1 MALYRVNDD
10 GRAPSGLGVGDE
22 VVTAGGTYRIDSV
35 GADGQYKSTLV
46 NKGQTTQSYKGGYST
61 RNTLPGYSD
70 YTAGRLGNLE
80 RGYSPS
86 GAVSQAKAYL
96 QQVQSRRPGA
106 YQSRWDAELDS
117 LYGQITNRKPFQY
130 DFNQDA
136 LYQQYKEQYQ
146 RLGRTAMQDTMGQ
159 AASLTGGY
167 GSTYAEQVG
176 QQTYNAYLQSLNDI
190 VPELYDRAY
199 GRYQDEGQ
207 DLYNRYGLVSD
218 RESMDYSKYRD
229 TVSDYYN
236 DLADA
241 RSAYDSEWNK
251 DYTQWS
257 DQLSYWQQ
265 KAAQEQAYWQSQQK
279 SAGGGSGGGSGSR
292 SAGSDADRVMINQYG
307 DYESGRKMGQASYVG
322 VRQTIYNL
330 LAAGDYGSVFDVAAN
345 AQSQMT
351 AEQWADIARLI
362 YEKTGQKIDDSVY
375 YKKVE
380 HTKRKDAD
388 ERAALRAAMR
398 GK

>member
-46 NKGQTTQSYKGGYST
+46 NKGQTTQNYKGGYST

-117 LYGQITNRKPFQY
+117 LYDQITNRKPFQY
-130 DFNQDA
+130 DLNQDA

-241 RSAYDSEWNK
+241 RSSYDSEWNK

-279 SAGGGSGGGSGSR
+279 AAGGSGGGSGGGS
-292 SAGSDADRVMINQYG
+292 AGSSGTGNGKGYIDNTYNSGGAGGATAQTYNQLKRGMTEWIMAGQPEKAYDLFLSMAGQLNLSNSTGKKQYNELVGILNKAGYG
-307 DYESGRKMGQASYVG
+307 IPKE
-322 VRQTIYNL
+322 
-330 LAAGDYGSVFDVAAN
+330 
-345 AQSQMT
+345 
-351 AEQWADIARLI
+351 
-362 YEKTGQKIDDSVY
+362 
-375 YKKVE
+375 
-380 HTKRKDAD
+380 
-388 ERAALRAAMR
+388 
-398 GK
+398 

>member
-46 NKGQTTQSYKGGYST
+46 NKGQTTQNYKGGYST
-61 RNTLPGYSD
+61 RNTLPGHSD

-117 LYGQITNRKPFQY
+117 LYDQITNRKPFQY
-130 DFNQDA
+130 DLNQDA

-241 RSAYDSEWNK
+241 RSSYDSEWNK

-265 KAAQEQAYWQSQQK
+265 KAAQEQAYWQSQQR
-279 SAGGGSGGGSGSR
+279 AAGGSGGGGR
-292 SAGSDADRVMINQYG
+292 AGSSGTGSGKGYIDNTYNSGGAGGAMAQTYNQLKRGMTEWIMAGQPEKAYDLFLSMAGQLNLSNSTGKKQYNELVSILNKAGYG
-307 DYESGRKMGQASYVG
+307 IPKE
-322 VRQTIYNL
+322 
-330 LAAGDYGSVFDVAAN
+330 
-345 AQSQMT
+345 
-351 AEQWADIARLI
+351 
-362 YEKTGQKIDDSVY
+362 
-375 YKKVE
+375 
-380 HTKRKDAD
+380 
-388 ERAALRAAMR
+388 
-398 GK
+398 

>member
-117 LYGQITNRKPFQY
+117 LYDQITNRKPFQY
-130 DFNQDA
+130 DLNQDA

-279 SAGGGSGGGSGSR
+279 AAGGSGGSGGGR
-292 SAGSDADRVMINQYG
+292 AGSSGTGSGKGYIDNTYNSGGAGGAMAQTYNQLKRGMTEWIMAGQPEKAYDLFLSMAGQLNLSNSTGKKQYNELVSILNKAGYG
-307 DYESGRKMGQASYVG
+307 IPKE
-322 VRQTIYNL
+322 
-330 LAAGDYGSVFDVAAN
+330 
-345 AQSQMT
+345 
-351 AEQWADIARLI
+351 
-362 YEKTGQKIDDSVY
+362 
-375 YKKVE
+375 
-380 HTKRKDAD
+380 
-388 ERAALRAAMR
+388 
-398 GK
+398 

>member
-46 NKGQTTQSYKGGYST
+46 NKGQTTQNYKGGYST

-117 LYGQITNRKPFQY
+117 LYDQITNRKPFQY
-130 DFNQDA
+130 DLNQDA

-251 DYTQWS
+251 DYTQWA

-265 KAAQEQAYWQSQQK
+265 KAAQEQAYWQSQQRA
-279 SAGGGSGGGSGSR
+279 AGGRGGSGGGS
-292 SAGSDADRVMINQYG
+292 AGSSGTGSGKGYIDNTYNSGGAGGATAQTYNQLKRG
-307 DYESGRKMGQASYVG
+307 MTEWIMAGQPEKAYDLFLS
-322 VRQTIYNL
+322 
-330 LAAGDYGSVFDVAAN
+330 
-345 AQSQMT
+345 M
-351 AEQWADIARLI
+351 
-362 YEKTGQKIDDSVY
+362 EKTTLQCF
-375 YKKVE
+375 
-380 HTKRKDAD
+380 
-388 ERAALRAAMR
+388 MM
-398 GK
+398 

>member
-1 MALYRVNDD
+1 MALYRVNAD

-46 NKGQTTQSYKGGYST
+46 NKSQTTQNYKGGYST

-106 YQSRWDAELDS
+106 YQSRWDAELDR
-117 LYGQITNRKPFQY
+117 LYDQITNRKPFQY
-130 DFNQDA
+130 DLNQDA

-251 DYTQWS
+251 DYTQWA

-265 KAAQEQAYWQSQQK
+265 KAAQEQAYWQSQQRA
-279 SAGGGSGGGSGSR
+279 AGGRGGSGGGSGG
-292 SAGSDADRVMINQYG
+292 SAGSSGTGSGKGYIDNTYNNGGAGGATAQTYNQLKRGMTEWIMAGQPEKAYDLFLSMAGQLNLSNSTGKKQYNELVSILNKAGYG
-307 DYESGRKMGQASYVG
+307 IPKE
-322 VRQTIYNL
+322 
-330 LAAGDYGSVFDVAAN
+330 
-345 AQSQMT
+345 
-351 AEQWADIARLI
+351 
-362 YEKTGQKIDDSVY
+362 
-375 YKKVE
+375 
-380 HTKRKDAD
+380 
-388 ERAALRAAMR
+388 
-398 GK
+398 

>member
-46 NKGQTTQSYKGGYST
+46 NKGQTTQNYKGSYAI

-96 QQVQSRRPGA
+96 QQVQGRRPGA

-117 LYGQITNRKPFQY
+117 LYDQITIRKPFQY
-130 DFNQDA
+130 DLNKDA

-176 QQTYNAYLQSLNDI
+176 QQTYNAYIQSLNDI

-279 SAGGGSGGGSGSR
+279 AAGGRGGSGGGS
-292 SAGSDADRVMINQYG
+292 AGSSGAGNGKGYIDNTYNNGGAGGATAQTYNQLKRGMTEWIMAGQPEKAYDLFLSMAGQLNLSNSTGKKQYNELVSILNKAGYG
-307 DYESGRKMGQASYVG
+307 IPKE
-322 VRQTIYNL
+322 
-330 LAAGDYGSVFDVAAN
+330 
-345 AQSQMT
+345 
-351 AEQWADIARLI
+351 
-362 YEKTGQKIDDSVY
+362 
-375 YKKVE
+375 
-380 HTKRKDAD
+380 
-388 ERAALRAAMR
+388 
-398 GK
+398 

>member
-46 NKGQTTQSYKGGYST
+46 NKGQTTQSYKGSYAT

-117 LYGQITNRKPFQY
+117 LYDQITNRKPFQY
-130 DFNQDA
+130 DLNQDA

-251 DYTQWS
+251 DYTQWA

-265 KAAQEQAYWQSQQK
+265 KAAQEQAYWQSQQR
-279 SAGGGSGGGSGSR
+279 AAGGSGGGGGGN
-292 SAGSDADRVMINQYG
+292 AGSSGTGSGKGYIDNTYNSGGAGGATAQTYNQLKRGMTEWIMAGQPEKAYDLFLSMAGQLNLSNSTGKKQYNELVSILNKAGYG
-307 DYESGRKMGQASYVG
+307 IPKE
-322 VRQTIYNL
+322 
-330 LAAGDYGSVFDVAAN
+330 
-345 AQSQMT
+345 
-351 AEQWADIARLI
+351 
-362 YEKTGQKIDDSVY
+362 
-375 YKKVE
+375 
-380 HTKRKDAD
+380 
-388 ERAALRAAMR
+388 
-398 GK
+398 

>member
-46 NKGQTTQSYKGGYST
+46 NKGQTTQNYKGSYST

-96 QQVQSRRPGA
+96 QQVQSRRPGS

-117 LYGQITNRKPFQY
+117 LYDQITNRKPFQY
-130 DFNQDA
+130 DLNQDA

-146 RLGRTAMQDTMGQ
+146 RLGKTAMQDTMGQ

-207 DLYNRYGLVSD
+207 DLYNRYGIVSD

-241 RSAYDSEWNK
+241 RSSYDSEWNK

-265 KAAQEQAYWQSQQK
+265 KAAQEQAYWQSQQR
-279 SAGGGSGGGSGSR
+279 AAGGSGGGSGGGR
-292 SAGSDADRVMINQYG
+292 AGSSGTGSGKGYIDNTYNRGGAGGAMAQTYNQLKRGMTEWIMAGQPGKAYDLFLSMAGQLNLSNSTGKKQYNELVSILNKAGYG
-307 DYESGRKMGQASYVG
+307 IPKE
-322 VRQTIYNL
+322 
-330 LAAGDYGSVFDVAAN
+330 
-345 AQSQMT
+345 
-351 AEQWADIARLI
+351 
-362 YEKTGQKIDDSVY
+362 
-375 YKKVE
+375 
-380 HTKRKDAD
+380 
-388 ERAALRAAMR
+388 
-398 GK
+398 

>member
-46 NKGQTTQSYKGGYST
+46 NKGQTTQNYKGSYAT

-80 RGYSPS
+80 RGYAPS

-117 LYGQITNRKPFQY
+117 LYDQITNRKPFQY
-130 DFNQDA
+130 DLNKDA

-190 VPELYDRAY
+190 VPDLYDRAY

-279 SAGGGSGGGSGSR
+279 AAGGSGKSGGGS
-292 SAGSDADRVMINQYG
+292 AGSSSTGNGKGYIDNTYNSGGAGGATAQTYNQLKRGMTEWIMAGQPEKAYDLFLSMAGQLNLSNSTGKKQYNELVSILNKAGYG
-307 DYESGRKMGQASYVG
+307 IPKE
-322 VRQTIYNL
+322 
-330 LAAGDYGSVFDVAAN
+330 
-345 AQSQMT
+345 
-351 AEQWADIARLI
+351 
-362 YEKTGQKIDDSVY
+362 
-375 YKKVE
+375 
-380 HTKRKDAD
+380 
-388 ERAALRAAMR
+388 
-398 GK
+398 

>member
-46 NKGQTTQSYKGGYST
+46 NKGQTTQNYKGSYST

-117 LYGQITNRKPFQY
+117 LYDQITNRKPFQY
-130 DFNQDA
+130 DLNQDA

-190 VPELYDRAY
+190 VPDLYDRAY

-279 SAGGGSGGGSGSR
+279 AAGGSGGGGSG
-292 SAGSDADRVMINQYG
+292 SAGSSGTGNGKGYIDNTYNSGGAGGATAQTYNQLKRGMTEWIMAGQPEKAYDLFLSMAGQLNLSNSTGKKQYNELVGILNKAGYG
-307 DYESGRKMGQASYVG
+307 IPKE
-322 VRQTIYNL
+322 
-330 LAAGDYGSVFDVAAN
+330 
-345 AQSQMT
+345 
-351 AEQWADIARLI
+351 
-362 YEKTGQKIDDSVY
+362 
-375 YKKVE
+375 
-380 HTKRKDAD
+380 
-388 ERAALRAAMR
+388 
-398 GK
+398 

>member
-46 NKGQTTQSYKGGYST
+46 NKGQTTQNYKGSYST

-117 LYGQITNRKPFQY
+117 LYDQITNRKPFQY
-130 DFNQDA
+130 DLNQDA

-190 VPELYDRAY
+190 VPDLYDRAY

-207 DLYNRYGLVSD
+207 DLYNRYGLVND

-265 KAAQEQAYWQSQQK
+265 KAAQEQAYWQSQQR
-279 SAGGGSGGGSGSR
+279 AAGGSGGGGGGRAGGSGTGSGKGYIDNTYN
-292 SAGSDADRVMINQYG
+292 SGGAGGAMAQTYNQLKRGITEWIMAGQPEKAYDLFLSMAGQLNLSNSTGKKQYNELASILNKAGYG
-307 DYESGRKMGQASYVG
+307 IPKE
-322 VRQTIYNL
+322 
-330 LAAGDYGSVFDVAAN
+330 
-345 AQSQMT
+345 
-351 AEQWADIARLI
+351 
-362 YEKTGQKIDDSVY
+362 
-375 YKKVE
+375 
-380 HTKRKDAD
+380 
-388 ERAALRAAMR
+388 
-398 GK
+398 

>member
-46 NKGQTTQSYKGGYST
+46 NKGQTTQNYKGSYAT
-61 RNTLPGYSD
+61 RNMLPGYSD

-117 LYGQITNRKPFQY
+117 LYDQITNRKPFQY
-130 DFNQDA
+130 DLNQDA

-176 QQTYNAYLQSLNDI
+176 QQAYNAYLQSLNNI

-207 DLYNRYGLVSD
+207 DLYNRYGIVSD

-265 KAAQEQAYWQSQQK
+265 KAAQEQAYWQSQQRA
-279 SAGGGSGGGSGSR
+279 AGGRGGSGGGS
-292 SAGSDADRVMINQYG
+292 AGSSGTGSGKGYIDNTYNSGGAGGATAQTYNQLKRGMTEWIMAGQPEKAYDLFLSMAGQLNLSNSTGKKQYNELVSILNKAGYG
-307 DYESGRKMGQASYVG
+307 IPKE
-322 VRQTIYNL
+322 
-330 LAAGDYGSVFDVAAN
+330 
-345 AQSQMT
+345 
-351 AEQWADIARLI
+351 
-362 YEKTGQKIDDSVY
+362 
-375 YKKVE
+375 
-380 HTKRKDAD
+380 
-388 ERAALRAAMR
+388 
-398 GK
+398 

>member
-46 NKGQTTQSYKGGYST
+46 NKGQTTQNYKGSYTT

-117 LYGQITNRKPFQY
+117 LYDQITNRKPFQY
-130 DFNQDA
+130 DLNQDA

-265 KAAQEQAYWQSQQK
+265 KAAQEQAYWQSQQRA
-279 SAGGGSGGGSGSR
+279 AGGSGGSGGGR
-292 SAGSDADRVMINQYG
+292 AGSSGTRSGKGYIDNTYNSGGAGGAMAQTYNQLKRGMTEWIMAGQPEKAYDLFLSMAGQLNLSNSTGNEQYNELVSILNKAGYG
-307 DYESGRKMGQASYVG
+307 IPKE
-322 VRQTIYNL
+322 
-330 LAAGDYGSVFDVAAN
+330 
-345 AQSQMT
+345 
-351 AEQWADIARLI
+351 
-362 YEKTGQKIDDSVY
+362 
-375 YKKVE
+375 
-380 HTKRKDAD
+380 
-388 ERAALRAAMR
+388 
-398 GK
+398 

>member
-46 NKGQTTQSYKGGYST
+46 NKGQTTQNYKGSYAT

-117 LYGQITNRKPFQY
+117 LYDQITNRKPFQY
-130 DFNQDA
+130 DLNQDA

-265 KAAQEQAYWQSQQK
+265 KAAQEQAYWNSQQR
-279 SAGGGSGGGSGSR
+279 AAGGSGGGGGGN
-292 SAGSDADRVMINQYG
+292 AGSSGTGSGKGYIDNTYNSGGAGGATAQTYNQLKRGMTEWIMAGQPEKAYDLFLSMAGQLNLSNSTGKKQYNELVSILNKAGYG
-307 DYESGRKMGQASYVG
+307 IPKE
-322 VRQTIYNL
+322 
-330 LAAGDYGSVFDVAAN
+330 
-345 AQSQMT
+345 
-351 AEQWADIARLI
+351 
-362 YEKTGQKIDDSVY
+362 
-375 YKKVE
+375 
-380 HTKRKDAD
+380 
-388 ERAALRAAMR
+388 
-398 GK
+398 

>member
-117 LYGQITNRKPFQY
+117 LYDQITNRKPFQY
-130 DFNQDA
+130 DLNQDA

-241 RSAYDSEWNK
+241 RSSYDSEWNK

-265 KAAQEQAYWQSQQK
+265 KAAQEQAYWQSQQRA
-279 SAGGGSGGGSGSR
+279 AGGSGGSGGGR
-292 SAGSDADRVMINQYG
+292 AGSSGTGSGKGYIDNTYNSGGAGGAMAQTYNQLKRGMTEWIMAGQPEKAYDLFLSMAGQLNLSNSTGKKQYNELVSILNKAGYG
-307 DYESGRKMGQASYVG
+307 IPKE
-322 VRQTIYNL
+322 
-330 LAAGDYGSVFDVAAN
+330 
-345 AQSQMT
+345 
-351 AEQWADIARLI
+351 
-362 YEKTGQKIDDSVY
+362 
-375 YKKVE
+375 
-380 HTKRKDAD
+380 
-388 ERAALRAAMR
+388 
-398 GK
+398 

>member
-46 NKGQTTQSYKGGYST
+46 NKGQTTQNYKGSYTT

-117 LYGQITNRKPFQY
+117 LYDQITNRKPFQY
-130 DFNQDA
+130 DLNQDA

-241 RSAYDSEWNK
+241 RSSYDSEWNK

-265 KAAQEQAYWQSQQK
+265 KAAQEQAYWQSQQR
-279 SAGGGSGGGSGSR
+279 AAGGSGGGGGGR
-292 SAGSDADRVMINQYG
+292 AGSSGTGSGKGYIDNTYNSGGAGGAMAQTYNQLKRGMTEWIMAGQPEKAYDLFLSMAGQLNLSNSTGKKQYNELVSILNKAGYG
-307 DYESGRKMGQASYVG
+307 IPKE
-322 VRQTIYNL
+322 
-330 LAAGDYGSVFDVAAN
+330 
-345 AQSQMT
+345 
-351 AEQWADIARLI
+351 
-362 YEKTGQKIDDSVY
+362 
-375 YKKVE
+375 
-380 HTKRKDAD
+380 
-388 ERAALRAAMR
+388 
-398 GK
+398 

>member
-46 NKGQTTQSYKGGYST
+46 NKGQTTQNYKGSYAT
-61 RNTLPGYSD
+61 RNTLPGHSD

-106 YQSRWDAELDS
+106 YQSRWDAELDR
-117 LYGQITNRKPFQY
+117 LYDQITNRKPFQY
-130 DFNQDA
+130 DLNQDA

-265 KAAQEQAYWQSQQK
+265 KAAQEQAYWQSQQRA
-279 SAGGGSGGGSGSR
+279 AGGSGGSGGGR
-292 SAGSDADRVMINQYG
+292 AGSDADRVMINQYG
-307 DYESGRKMGQASYVG
+307 DYESGRKMGQASYAG

-398 GK
+398 EK

>member
-46 NKGQTTQSYKGGYST
+46 NKGQTTQNYKGSYAT

-117 LYGQITNRKPFQY
+117 LYDQITNRKPFQY
-130 DFNQDA
+130 DLNQDA

-265 KAAQEQAYWQSQQK
+265 KAAQEQAYWQSQQRA
-279 SAGGGSGGGSGSR
+279 AGGRGGGGGGNAGSSGTGSGKGYIDNTYNSGG
-292 SAGSDADRVMINQYG
+292 AGGATAQTYNQLKRGMTEWIMAGQPEKAYDLFLSMAGQLNLSNSTGKKQYNELVSILNKAGYG
-307 DYESGRKMGQASYVG
+307 IPKE
-322 VRQTIYNL
+322 
-330 LAAGDYGSVFDVAAN
+330 
-345 AQSQMT
+345 
-351 AEQWADIARLI
+351 
-362 YEKTGQKIDDSVY
+362 
-375 YKKVE
+375 
-380 HTKRKDAD
+380 
-388 ERAALRAAMR
+388 
-398 GK
+398 

>member
-46 NKGQTTQSYKGGYST
+46 NKGQTTQNYKGSYAT

-117 LYGQITNRKPFQY
+117 LYDQITNRKPFQY
-130 DFNQDA
+130 DLNQDA

-241 RSAYDSEWNK
+241 RSSYDSEWNK

-265 KAAQEQAYWQSQQK
+265 KAAQEQAYWQSQQRA
-279 SAGGGSGGGSGSR
+279 AGGSGGSGGGR
-292 SAGSDADRVMINQYG
+292 AGSSGTGSGKGYIDNTYNSGGAGGAMAQTYNQLKRGMTEWIMAGQPEKAYDLFLSMAGQLNLSNSTGKKQYNELVSILNKAGYG
-307 DYESGRKMGQASYVG
+307 IPKE
-322 VRQTIYNL
+322 
-330 LAAGDYGSVFDVAAN
+330 
-345 AQSQMT
+345 
-351 AEQWADIARLI
+351 
-362 YEKTGQKIDDSVY
+362 
-375 YKKVE
+375 
-380 HTKRKDAD
+380 
-388 ERAALRAAMR
+388 
-398 GK
+398 

>member
-46 NKGQTTQSYKGGYST
+46 NKGQTTQNYKGSYST

-96 QQVQSRRPGA
+96 QQVQSRRPGT

-117 LYGQITNRKPFQY
+117 LYDQITNRKPFQY
-130 DFNQDA
+130 DLNQDA

-241 RSAYDSEWNK
+241 RSAYDSEWNR

-265 KAAQEQAYWQSQQK
+265 KAALEQAYWQSQQK
-279 SAGGGSGGGSGSR
+279 AAGGSGGSGGGR
-292 SAGSDADRVMINQYG
+292 AGSSGTGSGKGYIDNTYNSGGAGGAMAQTYNQLKRGMTEWIMAGQPEKAYDLFLSMAGQLNLSNSTGKKQYNELVSILNKAGYG
-307 DYESGRKMGQASYVG
+307 IPKE
-322 VRQTIYNL
+322 
-330 LAAGDYGSVFDVAAN
+330 
-345 AQSQMT
+345 
-351 AEQWADIARLI
+351 
-362 YEKTGQKIDDSVY
+362 
-375 YKKVE
+375 
-380 HTKRKDAD
+380 
-388 ERAALRAAMR
+388 
-398 GK
+398 

>member
-46 NKGQTTQSYKGGYST
+46 NKGQTTQNYKGSYAT

-117 LYGQITNRKPFQY
+117 LYDQITNRKPFQY
-130 DFNQDA
+130 DLNQDA

-257 DQLSYWQQ
+257 DQLSYWKQ
-265 KAAQEQAYWQSQQK
+265 KAAQEQAYWQSQQRA
-279 SAGGGSGGGSGSR
+279 AGGRGGSGGGR
-292 SAGSDADRVMINQYG
+292 AGSSGTGSGKGYIDNTYNSGGAGGAMAQTYNQLKRGMTEWIMAGQPEKAYDLFLSMAGQLNLSNSTGKKQYNELVSILNKAGYG
-307 DYESGRKMGQASYVG
+307 IPKE
-322 VRQTIYNL
+322 
-330 LAAGDYGSVFDVAAN
+330 
-345 AQSQMT
+345 
-351 AEQWADIARLI
+351 
-362 YEKTGQKIDDSVY
+362 
-375 YKKVE
+375 
-380 HTKRKDAD
+380 
-388 ERAALRAAMR
+388 
-398 GK
+398 

>member
-46 NKGQTTQSYKGGYST
+46 NKGQTTQNYKGSYAT

-117 LYGQITNRKPFQY
+117 LYDQITNRKPFQY
-130 DFNQDA
+130 DLNQDA

-265 KAAQEQAYWQSQQK
+265 KAAQEQAYWQSQQRA
-279 SAGGGSGGGSGSR
+279 AGGRGGSGGGR
-292 SAGSDADRVMINQYG
+292 AGSSGTGSGKGYIDNTYNSGGAGGAMAQTYNQLKRGMTEWIMAGQPEKAYDLFLSMAGQLNLSNSTGKKQYNELISILNKAGYG
-307 DYESGRKMGQASYVG
+307 IPKE
-322 VRQTIYNL
+322 
-330 LAAGDYGSVFDVAAN
+330 
-345 AQSQMT
+345 
-351 AEQWADIARLI
+351 
-362 YEKTGQKIDDSVY
+362 
-375 YKKVE
+375 
-380 HTKRKDAD
+380 
-388 ERAALRAAMR
+388 
-398 GK
+398 

>member
-46 NKGQTTQSYKGGYST
+46 NKGQTTQNYKGSYAT

-117 LYGQITNRKPFQY
+117 LYDQITNRKPFQY
-130 DFNQDA
+130 DLNQDA

-207 DLYNRYGLVSD
+207 DLYNRYGLVSG

-265 KAAQEQAYWQSQQK
+265 KAAQEQAYWQSQQRA
-279 SAGGGSGGGSGSR
+279 AGGSGGSGGGR
-292 SAGSDADRVMINQYG
+292 AGSSGTGNGKGYIDNTYNSGGAGGATAQTYNQLKRGMTEWIMAGQPEKAYDLFLSMAGQLNLSNSTGKKQYNELVSILNKAGYG
-307 DYESGRKMGQASYVG
+307 IPKE
-322 VRQTIYNL
+322 
-330 LAAGDYGSVFDVAAN
+330 
-345 AQSQMT
+345 
-351 AEQWADIARLI
+351 
-362 YEKTGQKIDDSVY
+362 
-375 YKKVE
+375 
-380 HTKRKDAD
+380 
-388 ERAALRAAMR
+388 
-398 GK
+398 

>member
-46 NKGQTTQSYKGGYST
+46 NKGQTTQNYKGSYAT

-117 LYGQITNRKPFQY
+117 LYDQITNRKPFQY
-130 DFNQDA
+130 DLNQDA

-265 KAAQEQAYWQSQQK
+265 KAAQEQAYWQSQQRA
-279 SAGGGSGGGSGSR
+279 AGGSGGSGGGR
-292 SAGSDADRVMINQYG
+292 AGSDADRVMINQYG
-307 DYESGRKMGQASYVG
+307 DYESGRKMGQASYTG

-330 LAAGDYGSVFDVAAN
+330 LAAGDYGRVFDVAAN

-398 GK
+398 EK

>member
-46 NKGQTTQSYKGGYST
+46 NKGQTTQNYKGSYST
-61 RNTLPGYSD
+61 RNTLPGHSD

-117 LYGQITNRKPFQY
+117 LYNQITNRKPFQY
-130 DFNQDA
+130 DLNQDA

-265 KAAQEQAYWQSQQK
+265 KAAQEQAYWQSQQRA
-279 SAGGGSGGGSGSR
+279 AGGSGGSGGGR
-292 SAGSDADRVMINQYG
+292 AGSSGTGSGKGYIDNTYNSGGAGGAMAQTYNQLKRGMTEWIMAGQPEKAYDLFLSMAGQLNLSNSTGKKQYNELVSILNKAGYG
-307 DYESGRKMGQASYVG
+307 IPKE
-322 VRQTIYNL
+322 
-330 LAAGDYGSVFDVAAN
+330 
-345 AQSQMT
+345 
-351 AEQWADIARLI
+351 
-362 YEKTGQKIDDSVY
+362 
-375 YKKVE
+375 
-380 HTKRKDAD
+380 
-388 ERAALRAAMR
+388 
-398 GK
+398 

>member
-46 NKGQTTQSYKGGYST
+46 NKSQTTQNYKGGYST

-117 LYGQITNRKPFQY
+117 LYDQITNRKPFQY
-130 DFNQDA
+130 DLNQDA

-176 QQTYNAYLQSLNDI
+176 QQTYNAYLQSMNDI

-265 KAAQEQAYWQSQQK
+265 KAAQEQAYWQSQQRA
-279 SAGGGSGGGSGSR
+279 AGGSGGSGGGGGGR
-292 SAGSDADRVMINQYG
+292 AGSSGTGSGKGYIDNTYNSGGAGGATAQTYNQLKRGMTEWIMAGQPEKAYDLFLSMAGQLNLSNSTGKKQYNELVSILNKAGYG
-307 DYESGRKMGQASYVG
+307 IPKE
-322 VRQTIYNL
+322 
-330 LAAGDYGSVFDVAAN
+330 
-345 AQSQMT
+345 
-351 AEQWADIARLI
+351 
-362 YEKTGQKIDDSVY
+362 
-375 YKKVE
+375 
-380 HTKRKDAD
+380 
-388 ERAALRAAMR
+388 
-398 GK
+398 

>member
-1 MALYRVNDD
+1 
-10 GRAPSGLGVGDE
+10 
-22 VVTAGGTYRIDSV
+22 
-35 GADGQYKSTLV
+35 
-46 NKGQTTQSYKGGYST
+46 
-61 RNTLPGYSD
+61 
-70 YTAGRLGNLE
+70 
-80 RGYSPS
+80 
-86 GAVSQAKAYL
+86 
-96 QQVQSRRPGA
+96 
-106 YQSRWDAELDS
+106 
-117 LYGQITNRKPFQY
+117 
-130 DFNQDA
+130 
-136 LYQQYKEQYQ
+136 
-146 RLGRTAMQDTMGQ
+146 MQDTMGQ

-265 KAAQEQAYWQSQQK
+265 KAAQEQAYWQSQQR
-279 SAGGGSGGGSGSR
+279 AAGGRGGGGGGSAGSSGTGSGKGYIDNTYNSGG
-292 SAGSDADRVMINQYG
+292 AGGATAQTYNQLKRGMTEWIMAGQPEKAYDLFLSMAGQLNLSNSTGKKQYNELVSILNKAGYG
-307 DYESGRKMGQASYVG
+307 IPKE
-322 VRQTIYNL
+322 
-330 LAAGDYGSVFDVAAN
+330 
-345 AQSQMT
+345 
-351 AEQWADIARLI
+351 
-362 YEKTGQKIDDSVY
+362 
-375 YKKVE
+375 
-380 HTKRKDAD
+380 
-388 ERAALRAAMR
+388 
-398 GK
+398 

>member
-46 NKGQTTQSYKGGYST
+46 NKGQTTQNYKGGYST

-117 LYGQITNRKPFQY
+117 LYDQITNRKPFQY
-130 DFNQDA
+130 DLNQDA

-251 DYTQWS
+251 DYTQWA

-265 KAAQEQAYWQSQQK
+265 KAAQEQAYWQSQQRA
-279 SAGGGSGGGSGSR
+279 AGGRGGGGGGGRAGSSGTGSGKGYIDNTYNSGG
-292 SAGSDADRVMINQYG
+292 AGGATAQTYNQLKRGMTEWIMAGQPEKAYDLFLSMAGQLNLSNSTGKKQYNELVSILNKAGYG
-307 DYESGRKMGQASYVG
+307 IPKE
-322 VRQTIYNL
+322 
-330 LAAGDYGSVFDVAAN
+330 
-345 AQSQMT
+345 
-351 AEQWADIARLI
+351 
-362 YEKTGQKIDDSVY
+362 
-375 YKKVE
+375 
-380 HTKRKDAD
+380 
-388 ERAALRAAMR
+388 
-398 GK
+398 

>member
-46 NKGQTTQSYKGGYST
+46 NKGQTTQNYKGSYTT

-117 LYGQITNRKPFQY
+117 LYDQITNRKPFQY
-130 DFNQDA
+130 DLNQDA

-241 RSAYDSEWNK
+241 RSSYDSEWNK

-265 KAAQEQAYWQSQQK
+265 KAAQEQAYWQSQQRA
-279 SAGGGSGGGSGSR
+279 AGGSGGSGGGR
-292 SAGSDADRVMINQYG
+292 AGSSGTRSGKGYIDNTYNSGGAGGAMAQTYNQLKRGMTEWIMAGQPEKAYDLFLSMAGQLNLSNSTGKKQYNELVSILNKAGYG
-307 DYESGRKMGQASYVG
+307 IPKE
-322 VRQTIYNL
+322 
-330 LAAGDYGSVFDVAAN
+330 
-345 AQSQMT
+345 
-351 AEQWADIARLI
+351 
-362 YEKTGQKIDDSVY
+362 
-375 YKKVE
+375 
-380 HTKRKDAD
+380 
-388 ERAALRAAMR
+388 
-398 GK
+398 

>member
-46 NKGQTTQSYKGGYST
+46 NKGQTTQNYKGSYST
-61 RNTLPGYSD
+61 RNTLPGHSD

-117 LYGQITNRKPFQY
+117 LYDQITNRKPFQY
-130 DFNQDA
+130 DLNQDA

-241 RSAYDSEWNK
+241 RSSYDSEWNK
-251 DYTQWS
+251 DYKQWS

-265 KAAQEQAYWQSQQK
+265 KAAQEQAYWQSQQRA
-279 SAGGGSGGGSGSR
+279 AGGSGGSGGGR
-292 SAGSDADRVMINQYG
+292 AGSSGTGSGKGYIDNTYNSGGAGGAMAQTYNQLKRDMTEWIMAGQPEKAYDLFLSMAGQLNLSNSTGKKQYNELVSILNKAGYG
-307 DYESGRKMGQASYVG
+307 IPKE
-322 VRQTIYNL
+322 
-330 LAAGDYGSVFDVAAN
+330 
-345 AQSQMT
+345 
-351 AEQWADIARLI
+351 
-362 YEKTGQKIDDSVY
+362 
-375 YKKVE
+375 
-380 HTKRKDAD
+380 
-388 ERAALRAAMR
+388 
-398 GK
+398 

>member
-46 NKGQTTQSYKGGYST
+46 NKGQTTQNYKGSYAT

-117 LYGQITNRKPFQY
+117 LYDQITNRKPFQY
-130 DFNQDA
+130 DLNQDA

-207 DLYNRYGLVSD
+207 DLYNRYGLVEG

-241 RSAYDSEWNK
+241 RSSYDSEWNK

-265 KAAQEQAYWQSQQK
+265 KAAQEQAYWQSQQRT
-279 SAGGGSGGGSGSR
+279 AGGSGGGGGGR
-292 SAGSDADRVMINQYG
+292 AGSSGTRSGKGYIDNTYNSGGAGGAMAQTYNQLKRGMTEWIMAGQPEKAYDLFLSMAGQLNLSNSTGKKQYNELVSILNKAGYG
-307 DYESGRKMGQASYVG
+307 IPKE
-322 VRQTIYNL
+322 
-330 LAAGDYGSVFDVAAN
+330 
-345 AQSQMT
+345 
-351 AEQWADIARLI
+351 
-362 YEKTGQKIDDSVY
+362 
-375 YKKVE
+375 
-380 HTKRKDAD
+380 
-388 ERAALRAAMR
+388 
-398 GK
+398 

>member
-46 NKGQTTQSYKGGYST
+46 NKGQTTQNYKGSYAT

-117 LYGQITNRKPFQY
+117 LYDQITNRKPFQY
-130 DFNQDA
+130 DLNQDA

-218 RESMDYSKYRD
+218 RESTDYSKYRD

-241 RSAYDSEWNK
+241 RSSYDSEWNK

-265 KAAQEQAYWQSQQK
+265 KAAQEQAYWQSQQRA
-279 SAGGGSGGGSGSR
+279 AGGSGGSGGGR
-292 SAGSDADRVMINQYG
+292 AGSSGTGSGKGYIDNTYNSGGAGGAMAQTYNQLKRGMTEWIMAGQPEKAYDLFLSMAGQLNLSNSTGKKQYNELVSILNKAGYG
-307 DYESGRKMGQASYVG
+307 IPKE
-322 VRQTIYNL
+322 
-330 LAAGDYGSVFDVAAN
+330 
-345 AQSQMT
+345 
-351 AEQWADIARLI
+351 
-362 YEKTGQKIDDSVY
+362 
-375 YKKVE
+375 
-380 HTKRKDAD
+380 
-388 ERAALRAAMR
+388 
-398 GK
+398 

>member
-46 NKGQTTQSYKGGYST
+46 NKGQTTQNYKGGYST

-117 LYGQITNRKPFQY
+117 LYDQITNRKPFQY
-130 DFNQDA
+130 DLNQDA

-146 RLGRTAMQDTMGQ
+146 MLGRTAMQDTMGQ

-207 DLYNRYGLVSD
+207 DLYNRYGLVSG

-279 SAGGGSGGGSGSR
+279 AAGGSGGSGGSGS
-292 SAGSDADRVMINQYG
+292 AGSSGTGNGKGYIDNTYNSGGAGGATAQTYNQLKRGMTEWIMAGQPEKAYDLFLSMAGQLNLSNSTGKKQYNELVGILNKAGYG
-307 DYESGRKMGQASYVG
+307 IPKE
-322 VRQTIYNL
+322 
-330 LAAGDYGSVFDVAAN
+330 
-345 AQSQMT
+345 
-351 AEQWADIARLI
+351 
-362 YEKTGQKIDDSVY
+362 
-375 YKKVE
+375 
-380 HTKRKDAD
+380 
-388 ERAALRAAMR
+388 
-398 GK
+398 

>member
-1 MALYRVNDD
+1 MALSRVNDD

-35 GADGQYKSTLV
+35 GADGQYKSTHV
-46 NKGQTTQSYKGGYST
+46 NKGQTTQNYKGSYST
-61 RNTLPGYSD
+61 RNTLPGHSD

-117 LYGQITNRKPFQY
+117 LYDQITNRKPFQY
-130 DFNQDA
+130 DLNQDA

-241 RSAYDSEWNK
+241 RSSYDSEWNK

-265 KAAQEQAYWQSQQK
+265 KAAQEQAYWQSQQRA
-279 SAGGGSGGGSGSR
+279 AGGRGGSGGGR
-292 SAGSDADRVMINQYG
+292 AGSSGTGSGKGYIDNTYNSGGAGGAMAQTYNQLKRGMTEWIMAGQPEKAYDLFLSMAGQLNLSNSTGKKQYNELVSILNKAGYG
-307 DYESGRKMGQASYVG
+307 IPKE
-322 VRQTIYNL
+322 
-330 LAAGDYGSVFDVAAN
+330 
-345 AQSQMT
+345 
-351 AEQWADIARLI
+351 
-362 YEKTGQKIDDSVY
+362 
-375 YKKVE
+375 
-380 HTKRKDAD
+380 
-388 ERAALRAAMR
+388 
-398 GK
+398 